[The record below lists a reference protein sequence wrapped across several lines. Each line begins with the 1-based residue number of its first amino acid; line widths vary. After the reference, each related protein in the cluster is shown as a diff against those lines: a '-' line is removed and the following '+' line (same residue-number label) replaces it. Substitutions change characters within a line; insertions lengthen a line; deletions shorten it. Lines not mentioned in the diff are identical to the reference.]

1 MKVMF
6 AERYG
11 YIKPSNA
18 LVIEQIP
25 EEIINA
31 IINCLQDL
39 GNYGDYNLLKE
50 TVWLFFLNKKRAEF
64 DDYYDCIEQFL
75 EDWKVKWYN
84 KLNLLEFTVG
94 QISRL
99 FTEGTCSLFVQNI
112 NSNFERLNYGYRII
126 NNLVTPITS
135 KEEVNSIE
143 EAIGSAK
150 DNIKEHLNGK
160 LFAAY
165 GCSLGGSVVSSSVSA
180 CVSSSV
186 SVSVISSVV
195 TASVVSGAVVSSSV
209 KITSPV
215 SAGGSSGGVRRDW
228 HPIQSIASAAA
239 VRMANSLSIDPI
251 TLSVCGSGLHQTG
264 RNPGTLRAGHG
275 RNSPNDPGT

>member
-150 DNIKEHLNGK
+150 DNIKEHLNSALIHLSDKEKPDYRNSIKESISAVGVLCREMTGENDLGKALFVLEKKQGK
-160 LFAAY
+160 LHPQLKAAFDFLY
-165 GCSLGGSVVSSSVSA
+165 RYVNEKQSGIRHELMDESGTYVPTYHEAKFMMVTYSA
-180 CVSSSV
+180 F
-186 SVSVISSVV
+186 INYIN
-195 TASVVSGAVVSSSV
+195 G
-209 KITSPV
+209 KF
-215 SAGGSSGGVRRDW
+215 
-228 HPIQSIASAAA
+228 
-239 VRMANSLSIDPI
+239 N
-251 TLSVCGSGLHQTG
+251 
-264 RNPGTLRAGHG
+264 
-275 RNSPNDPGT
+275 